1 MGDYFSTKQMYLK
14 TERFVLRPFK
24 MEDLN
29 YFFEYSKVDGVFE
42 SAGMRHCQT
51 IEDSKKRLEKYLYM
65 ENRFAVVNK
74 DSNKVIGEV

>member
-1 MGDYFSTKQMYLK
+1 
-14 TERFVLRPFK
+14 
-24 MEDLN
+24 
-29 YFFEYSKVDGVFE
+29 
-42 SAGMRHCQT
+42 MRHCQT